1 VPETRGDRFVRR
13 LVAHIPRPL
22 AAAPERVLIN
32 FACILI
38 GFSALTTER
47 PGSLLTLWPR
57 WVAYE
62 WAGAMFLGG
71 GCALLGYWLGN
82 RSVERLGYMLIG
94 AAATVYAIGVII
106 VFGWQ
111 GVTTGILYIG
121 IALSKLV
128 RLLVGSAVRNAV
140 IRAGRHPHG
149 WTPP

>member
-1 VPETRGDRFVRR
+1 
-13 LVAHIPRPL
+13 
-22 AAAPERVLIN
+22 
-32 FACILI
+32 
-38 GFSALTTER
+38 
-47 PGSLLTLWPR
+47 
-57 WVAYE
+57 
-62 WAGAMFLGG
+62 MFLGG

-149 WTPP
+149 WTPAVIGDIFDIGLRVLFALGVPGAVIWFIP